1 MCGFTVSRF
10 TQRFWHFGGA
20 RAPPKSNTMAAP
32 AALTRSAATEA
43 HLLQKA
49 NHDQQQL
56 KTFSRWWAS
65 ELPEGIGLDNLVD
78 GLKSGVAGIT
88 LIERLTGKPID
99 KRWHSEPGGN
109 RVKMMENQSIFLAR
123 LKELGVHLVNI
134 SAEDIVDG
142 RQTIVLGLT
151 WKLITHFSEG
161 LISDAG
167 ASDLHEW
174 LKRNI
179 QSQGVE
185 LTSWSD
191 SSMKNGMALCALIH
205 AYDPTALKLASVQ
218 PSNALENVELALT
231 VAHERFGA
239 PRLVD
244 AADVVGDEDVKSLQ
258 TYCLKL
264 KQALRRHA
272 EGTLDAAAEELTSL
286 EAATD
291 NIVEW
296 SEKQVANMNAQA
308 AAVAAKKSAA
318 AVTPEARRG
327 VIEYTEGLHA
337 VFEKDFRGK
346 EKQEILE
353 VKADVV
359 MKAERVGRVFA
370 EDTAKFDHGQELS
383 LPANTSSDGA
393 TTSKERAS
401 VRLNALVAR
410 VESAW
415 RTAEAAESEY
425 ERMLLSV
432 LTNKATDIMMASA
445 EADGL
450 KVGQWIQATK
460 VALEG
465 ARIRNADASTTTEV
479 SASSDALAKF
489 SVEVVE
495 HDGQL
500 ASIRAAMLDVAKRR
514 ADEGREAA
522 PTSWLDDL
530 GVDWQ
535 ALIEVASALRRD
547 VAGATKFHAE
557 QVDALTAK
565 WSGMASGLRNVLP
578 DDPEL
583 IEPAQGFCLVM

>member
-1 MCGFTVSRF
+1 
-10 TQRFWHFGGA
+10 
-20 RAPPKSNTMAAP
+20 
-32 AALTRSAATEA
+32 
-43 HLLQKA
+43 
-49 NHDQQQL
+49 
-56 KTFSRWWAS
+56 
-65 ELPEGIGLDNLVD
+65 
-78 GLKSGVAGIT
+78 
-88 LIERLTGKPID
+88 
-99 KRWHSEPGGN
+99 
-109 RVKMMENQSIFLAR
+109 
-123 LKELGVHLVNI
+123 
-134 SAEDIVDG
+134 
-142 RQTIVLGLT
+142 
-151 WKLITHFSEG
+151 
-161 LISDAG
+161 
-167 ASDLHEW
+167 
-174 LKRNI
+174 
-179 QSQGVE
+179 
-185 LTSWSD
+185 
-191 SSMKNGMALCALIH
+191 
-205 AYDPTALKLASVQ
+205 
-218 PSNALENVELALT
+218 
-231 VAHERFGA
+231 
-239 PRLVD
+239 
-244 AADVVGDEDVKSLQ
+244 
-258 TYCLKL
+258 
-264 KQALRRHA
+264 
-272 EGTLDAAAEELTSL
+272 
-286 EAATD
+286 
-291 NIVEW
+291 
-296 SEKQVANMNAQA
+296 MNAQA

-415 RTAEAAESEY
+415 RTAEAAESAY

-489 SVEVVE
+489 SAEVVE

-547 VAGATKFHAE
+547 VARAASSTPS
-557 QVDALTAK
+557 K
-565 WSGMASGLRNVLP
+565 WMHSLPVEWDGDGLRNVLP

-583 IEPAQGFCLVM
+583 IAPAQNFCLVRLRPSSLPCRWWAHGSNRTRYLDRCATLLLMGRCGASHVAVLNQCYM